1 MFLKAHSF
9 PWAMFS
15 ETVHFLEQIMT
26 TDQYAT
32 IILSQME
39 AVMFISFKYVLTHL
53 KLWKLRNIT
62 SPVLAGEYS
71 VMWHIV
77 SGGRLSPWTNYVL
90 HNLTNL
96 AHAKM
101 LELWIISLHI
111 SPWTLS
117 FHWSSQFSWAWLLKS
132 VCFSEQIM
140 LADNYPSIYVLHQ
153 MESIVYV
160 YCALHGPKFSSADI
174 MCLPLLQP
182 ILPYC
187 AVSHTM
193 SSFCFQSGPGIFLL
207 ENYQGVLKWFCH
219 QSSFW

>member
-15 ETVHFLEQIMT
+15 ETVHFLEEIMT

-32 IILSQME
+32 IFLSQME
-39 AVMFISFKYVLTHL
+39 AIMFISFKYVLTHL

-160 YCALHGPKFSSADI
+160 YCALHRSKFSWHNV
-174 MCLPLLQP
+174 PP
-182 ILPYC
+182 ITPTNFAILC
-187 AVSHTM
+187 SFSH
-193 SSFCFQSGPGIFLL
+193 
-207 ENYQGVLKWFCH
+207 NV
-219 QSSFW
+219 

>member
-9 PWAMFS
+9 PWAMFL

-117 FHWSSQFSWAWLLKS
+117 FHWSSQFSLSLALEKCLFFGTDNIGRQLSIKYL
-132 VCFSEQIM
+132 CFAPNGICCLCILCFAQI
-140 LADNYPSIYVLHQ
+140 
-153 MESIVYV
+153 
-160 YCALHGPKFSSADI
+160 K
-174 MCLPLLQP
+174 
-182 ILPYC
+182 
-187 AVSHTM
+187 
-193 SSFCFQSGPGIFLL
+193 IFLT
-207 ENYQGVLKWFCH
+207 
-219 QSSFW
+219 